1 MTADSQPQRR
11 RGWGRGP
18 QLHHLLAYFF
28 APLFPLARRIPF
40 RHTGK
45 RGHKPQ
51 DILLPEGYVAE
62 VVATELNNPVHCTF
76 DDAGACYVFE
86 CGYKIDALP
95 RILKIDTKTGE
106 CEAIFQMSEEDW
118 SATGAVTGGCWHEG
132 SLYVANTNK
141 IFRIAPDGAVED
153 VVTGLPWGD
162 HQTNYPVVGPDGKLY
177 FTNGTTTNTG
187 VVGPDNWVYE
197 WLRDHREL
205 HDVPG
210 ADVTLVGRNF
220 DAQDVV
226 SGNLAKRVSTG
237 AFLPF
242 GTSSEPGQVIKGD
255 VKCSGSVLRCNPDG
269 SELELVAWGLRN
281 PYGKAFSPDGRLFV
295 TNHDIDERGH
305 RFIVG
310 HTEDFYE
317 VTDGAW
323 FGWPD
328 FASGIRL
335 DDPHWGRRGRGREPL
350 LAEHPDP
357 DPPKP
362 FATFEP
368 HSAPNGFDFCRDPD
382 FGFEGDAFV
391 AMFGD
396 LAPNTTRQATPA
408 GFKVARVDMQTGQV
422 HDFAVNKIVGEA
434 SSLPHE
440 GFERPSHCAFGP
452 DGSLYVVDWGEWEL
466 APERGG
472 VRMQVGTGTLW
483 RIRRTSGPRGDAPPK
498 PAVIPLRG
506 LMVYL
511 PGALALGAA
520 GGAAAWRLRRRR
532 KRGRWPISS

>member
-1 MTADSQPQRR
+1 MTRQREAGH
-11 RGWGRGP
+11 RGTVDLPSW
-18 QLHHLLAYFF
+18 LAYAY
-28 APLFPLARRIPF
+28 APILPALKKFKLRRAARRSHNPA
-40 RHTGK
+40 
-45 RGHKPQ
+45 
-51 DILLPEGYVAE
+51 DILLPEGYTAE
-62 VVATELNNPVHCTF
+62 VVASGFNTPVHCCF

-86 CGYKIDALP
+86 CGYKIDAVP
-95 RILKIDTKTGE
+95 RILKVDTETG
-106 CEAIFQMSEEDW
+106 AYDPIFGMAEDDW
-118 SATGAVTGGCWHEG
+118 STSRAVTGGCWHEG
-132 SLYVANTNK
+132 SLYVAETNR
-141 IFRIAPDGAVED
+141 IFAIRPGGQVEEIMS
-153 VVTGLPWGD
+153 GLPWGD
-162 HQTNYPVVGPDGKLY
+162 HQTNYPVVGPEGKLY

-187 VVGPDNWVYE
+187 VVGPDNWAYE
-197 WLRDHREL
+197 WLRDHPEL

-220 DAQDVV
+220 EAQDVV

-242 GTSSEPGQVIKGD
+242 GTPSEPGQVVEGN
-255 VKCSGSVLRCNPDG
+255 VKCSGSVLRCNTDG

-305 RFIVG
+305 RLIVG

-317 VTDGAW
+317 VNEGSW

-357 DPPKP
+357 NPPTP

-368 HSAPNGFDFCRDPD
+368 HSAPNGFDFSRNPE
-382 FGFEGDAFV
+382 FGFEGDAFI

-408 GFKVARVDMQTGQV
+408 GFKIARVDMRTGEV
-422 HDFAVNKIVGEA
+422 HDFAVNKIAGEA

-452 DGSLYVVDWGEWEL
+452 DGALYVVDWGEWEI

-472 VRMQVGTGTLW
+472 VRTQVGTGTLW
-483 RIRRTSGPRGDAPPK
+483 RIRRTGGPRGEAPPK
-498 PAVIPLRG
+498 PAVVPLRG

-511 PGALALGAA
+511 PGALALAAA

-532 KRGRWPISS
+532 RKGRWRISS